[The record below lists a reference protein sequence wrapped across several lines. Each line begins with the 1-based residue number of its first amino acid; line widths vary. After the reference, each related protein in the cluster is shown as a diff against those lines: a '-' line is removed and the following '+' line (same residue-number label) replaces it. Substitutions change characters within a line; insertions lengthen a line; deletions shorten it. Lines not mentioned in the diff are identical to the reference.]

1 MKGKGYVL
9 DDLLWTLETPDL
21 LRKCISDI
29 LAELNLP
36 PSGIS
41 AYEDDVPLPAGVSL
55 DNKSSKLPKR
65 PEETPPEVVVL
76 LYYSAQIQLRKIL
89 NRAHTV
95 LYGRSRLRLSTSQEI
110 LLEKAIHT
118 C

>member
-1 MKGKGYVL
+1 ML
-9 DDLLWTLETPDL
+9 F
-21 LRKCISDI
+21 SDI

-55 DNKSSKLPKR
+55 DYGLSEYAEPA
-65 PEETPPEVVVL
+65 EGTFGDIIVL

-95 LYGRSRLRLSTSQEI
+95 LYGRSKPRCFKL
-110 LLEKAIHT
+110 K
-118 C
+118 